1 MMKLVAAFAS
11 GVIITALI
19 AFATQGHVETA
30 ATVGIAP
37 SQMRGDQ
44 HLSPERLI
52 DYSLVFP

>member
-19 AFATQGHVETA
+19 AFATQGHVKTGA
-30 ATVGIAP
+30 SAQIAP
-37 SQMRGDQ
+37 SQMTGDQ

>member
-19 AFATQGHVETA
+19 AFATQGHVKTA
-30 ATVGIAP
+30 ATAEIAP
-37 SQMRGDQ
+37 SQMTIGQ